1 MLRSILPKRTMSRTA
16 ELQLSLDDLHKVYP
30 ALARAL
36 AEAGEPNPRIAELL
50 SQHVR
55 IQCVG
60 CHQPVTGEELAE
72 LALTHDHPDTPAT
85 SPTLQRLRL
94 GYCARPECKSRFYQ
108 ALASSGMVAWPTV
121 FERTR
126 HFIQH
131 PPSTVVDPPPAP
143 PDAKSQPGQGS
154 ATVAAKP
161 TDTEEPEAPKALPFR
176 EQWRRLKFAA
186 LGVVALLGLLFWWF
200 NSGARIPGLGPA
212 PRQFEVIAGPEAGA
226 PTAIGTSKPT
236 TNAPR
241 SFRVVQ

>member
-1 MLRSILPKRTMSRTA
+1 MSRIA
-16 ELQLSLDDLHKVYP
+16 ELPLPLDDLHKVYP

-60 CHQPVTGEELAE
+60 CGQVVTGEEIAE
-72 LALTHDHPDTPAT
+72 LALTHDHPETPAT

-94 GYCARPECKSRFYQ
+94 GYCARPDCKSRFYQ
-108 ALASSGMVAWPTV
+108 VTSSSGMVAWPTV

-126 HFIQH
+126 HFIQY
-131 PPSTVVDPPPAP
+131 PPSPTPEPPPAP
-143 PDAKSQPGQGS
+143 APTDAKPQTRTGTAVNT
-154 ATVAAKP
+154 ATP
-161 TDTEEPEAPKALPFR
+161 TDIDEPEAPKPLPFR

-186 LGVVALLGLLFWWF
+186 LGLIALLGLLFWWF
-200 NSGARIPGLGPA
+200 NSGMRIPGLGPA
-212 PRQFEVIAGPEAGA
+212 PRQFQVIAGPEAGA
-226 PTAIGTSKPT
+226 PNSLPPAGPT

>member
-1 MLRSILPKRTMSRTA
+1 MSRIA
-16 ELQLSLDDLHKVYP
+16 ELPLPLDDLHKVYP

-60 CHQPVTGEELAE
+60 CAQVVTGEELAE
-72 LALTHDHPDTPAT
+72 LALTHDHPETPAT

-94 GYCARPECKSRFYQ
+94 GYCARPDCKSRFYQ
-108 ALASSGMVAWPTV
+108 ATAASGMVAWPTV

-131 PPSTVVDPPPAP
+131 PPASTPEAPPAP
-143 PDAKSQPGQGS
+143 APTDAKPHTGAGTAVNP
-154 ATVAAKP
+154 ATP
-161 TDTEEPEAPKALPFR
+161 THIDEPEAPKPLPFR

-200 NSGARIPGLGPA
+200 NSGLRIPGLGPA

-226 PTAIGTSKPT
+226 PTSVQTGNPT

-241 SFRVVQ
+241 TFRVVQ

>member
-1 MLRSILPKRTMSRTA
+1 MSRTA

-60 CHQPVTGEELAE
+60 CRQPVTGEELAE

-94 GYCARPECKSRFYQ
+94 GYCARPDCNSRFYQ
-108 ALASSGMVAWPTV
+108 ALATSGMVAWPTV

-131 PPSTVVDPPPAP
+131 PPSPVAEPPPAA
-143 PDAKSQPGQGS
+143 PDAKSQPGQGP
-154 ATVAAKP
+154 AAGAAKP
-161 TDTEEPEAPKALPFR
+161 TNTEEPEPPKVLPFR
-176 EQWRRLKFAA
+176 ERWRRLKFAA

-200 NSGARIPGLGPA
+200 NSGARIPGLGPK

-226 PTAIGTSKPT
+226 PTAIGTGKPT

>member
-1 MLRSILPKRTMSRTA
+1 MSRIA
-16 ELQLSLDDLHKVYP
+16 ELPLPLDDLHKVYP

-60 CHQPVTGEELAE
+60 CGQVVTGEELAE
-72 LALTHDHPDTPAT
+72 LALTHDHPETPAT

-94 GYCARPECKSRFYQ
+94 GYCARAECKSRFYQ
-108 ALASSGMVAWPTV
+108 ATASSGMVAWPKV

-131 PPSTVVDPPPAP
+131 PPAPTPEAPPTPAP
-143 PDAKSQPGQGS
+143 ADAKPQTGTGTAVNT
-154 ATVAAKP
+154 ATP
-161 TDTEEPEAPKALPFR
+161 TDIDEPEAPKPLPFR

-200 NSGARIPGLGPA
+200 NSGLRIPGLGPA
-212 PRQFEVIAGPEAGA
+212 PRQFQVIAGPEAGA
-226 PTAIGTSKPT
+226 PTSVQTTNPT

>member
-1 MLRSILPKRTMSRTA
+1 MSRTA
-16 ELQLSLDDLHKVYP
+16 ELQLPLDDLHKVYP

-50 SQHVR
+50 AQHVR

-60 CHQPVTGEELAE
+60 CRQPVTGEELAE

-85 SPTLQRLRL
+85 SPILQRLRL

-108 ALASSGMVAWPTV
+108 AVASSGMVAWPAV

-126 HFIQH
+126 HFIAN
-131 PPSTVVDPPPAP
+131 PPAATPEPVPAP

-154 ATVAAKP
+154 AASAQKP

-200 NSGARIPGLGPA
+200 NSGARIPGLGPT
-212 PRQFEVIAGPEAGA
+212 PRKFEVIAGPEAGA
-226 PTAIGTSKPT
+226 PTSIGTGKPT

>member
-1 MLRSILPKRTMSRTA
+1 MLRSILPERTMSRTA
-16 ELQLSLDDLHKVYP
+16 ELQLPLDDLHKVYP

-50 SQHVR
+50 AQHVR

-60 CHQPVTGEELAE
+60 CRQPVTGEELAE

-85 SPTLQRLRL
+85 SPILQRLRL

-108 ALASSGMVAWPTV
+108 AVATSGMVAWPAV

-126 HFIQH
+126 HFIAN
-131 PPSTVVDPPPAP
+131 PPAATP
-143 PDAKSQPGQGS
+143 EPLPAPADTKSNPASGSGPNPGP
-154 ATVAAKP
+154 A
-161 TDTEEPEAPKALPFR
+161 PEAEAPPEPRQLSFR
-176 EQWRRLKFAA
+176 EKWRRLKFAA

-200 NSGARIPGLGPA
+200 NSGARIPGLGPT
-212 PRQFEVIAGPEAGA
+212 PRKFEVIAGPEAGA
-226 PTAIGTSKPT
+226 PTAIGTGKPT